1 MGFCVPV
8 RQSYD
13 GEMSRTYKQHLHC
26 LLPQVLDGYVYLGNT
41 ATLNEETMNA
51 FANVVGTA
59 AHKVIRG
66 VILTRQGLESK
77 ARNTSMVQD
86 LVKLLPPDLFRTCLA
101 RVRTSYSNQ
110 KHTVIKSTQC
120 IMLKPCRVRSS
131 AVQCVAA
138 LVLCMKRKINKT
150 RTEVCWQEWTSLIFS
165 QMCILMVF
173 MQLLMITSFF
183 RLAHDLLAG

>member
-1 MGFCVPV
+1 MF
-8 RQSYD
+8 
-13 GEMSRTYKQHLHC
+13 KQHLRC
-26 LLPQVLDGYVYLGNT
+26 LSLQVLDGYVYLGNT

-101 RVRTSYSNQ
+101 RVSTSDSNHERTAYHAKALQDQESRLLNAVLHLSFMWGPLH
-110 KHTVIKSTQC
+110 KTQNKQNKDIC
-120 IMLKPCRVRSS
+120 LLFRIDILGFQPGTPSQR
-131 AVQCVAA
+131 
-138 LVLCMKRKINKT
+138 LCK
-150 RTEVCWQEWTSLIFS
+150 CS
-165 QMCILMVF
+165 
-173 MQLLMITSFF
+173 
-183 RLAHDLLAG
+183 

>member
-1 MGFCVPV
+1 M
-8 RQSYD
+8 Y
-13 GEMSRTYKQHLHC
+13 MQHLRC
-26 LLPQVLDGYVYLGNT
+26 LTLQVLDGYVYLGNT

-101 RVRTSYSNQ
+101 RVSTSYNNQ
-110 KHTVIKSTQC
+110 EHTIIKSTQR
-120 IMLKPCRVRSS
+120 IMLKPCRVKRHCRSVHCCS
-131 AVQCVAA
+131 CHSCR
-138 LVLCMKRKINKT
+138 VLCIRRKTNET
-150 RTEVCWQEWTSLIFS
+150 RAEACCQELTSLMFS
-165 QMCILMVF
+165 QVYF
-173 MQLLMITSFF
+173 HGVHAN
-183 RLAHDLLAG
+183 AHDHLCFQAGTCSWCSCRCSW

>member
-1 MGFCVPV
+1 MC
-8 RQSYD
+8 
-13 GEMSRTYKQHLHC
+13 KQHLHC
-26 LLPQVLDGYVYLGNT
+26 LLLQVLDGYVYLGNT

-101 RVRTSYSNQ
+101 RVSTSYSNQ
-110 KHTVIKSTQC
+110 EHLVIKSKQ
-120 IMLKPCRVRSS
+120 LYHAK
-131 AVQCVAA
+131 A
-138 LVLCMKRKINKT
+138 LYS
-150 RTEVCWQEWTSLIFS
+150 QEALPFNA
-165 QMCILMVF
+165 LL
-173 MQLLMITSFF
+173 QLSFV
-183 RLAHDLLAG
+183 

>member
-1 MGFCVPV
+1 
-8 RQSYD
+8 
-13 GEMSRTYKQHLHC
+13 
-26 LLPQVLDGYVYLGNT
+26 LLQVLDGYVYLGNT

-101 RVRTSYSNQ
+101 RVSTPHSSQ
-110 KHTVIKSTQC
+110 EHTVIKSTQR
-120 IMLKPCRVRSS
+120 IMLKPCRVKKLCRSMHCCTCHS
-131 AVQCVAA
+131 RG
-138 LVLCMKRKINKT
+138 VLCTRRQMNKIW
-150 RTEVCWQEWTSLIFS
+150 TEACWQEWTSLSFS
-165 QMCILMVF
+165 QVYSHSVHA
-173 MQLLMITSFF
+173 T
-183 RLAHDLLAG
+183 AHDHLCFQAGT